1 MPNIASV
8 LKEEIRRLARKE
20 VKSEVGTLRRTV
32 SQHRREIARLKKELD
47 ASRRV
52 LSRKVSQVAKGHAEE
67 VSLDEPRRFSAR
79 SVRAQRRRLKLSAQE
94 YGQLVGV
101 SGQTIYL
108 WEQGK
113 TRPRQSQ
120 FESLIAVRGIGRREA
135 LAQLSKSGASNG
147 RPKRRRRARK
157 PR

>member
-20 VKSEVGTLRRTV
+20 VKSEVNSLRKTV
-32 SQHRREIARLKKELD
+32 TQHRREIARLKRELQS
-47 ASRRV
+47 SRRV
-52 LSRKVSQVAKGHAEE
+52 LSHKVAAVAQGAAVDESME
-67 VSLDEPRRFSAR
+67 EPRRFSAR
-79 SVRAQRRRLKLSAQE
+79 SVRSQRRRLKLSAQE
-94 YGQLVGV
+94 YGQLIGV

-113 TRPRQSQ
+113 SRPRQAQ
-120 FESLIAVRGIGRREA
+120 FEALVAVRGIGRREA
-135 LAQLSKSGASNG
+135 LARLSSSRTSNG
-147 RPKRRRRARK
+147 KPTRKRRSRK